1 MKDMKTGF
9 DNHFQASH
17 AVYSVMLGKR
27 LIVRHALRVCL
38 TLLGLLV
45 AWVQVYAL
53 EQEADV
59 PDPCSG
65 PWALLAILDRPT
77 VSTSPCAAPRG
88 QFLLEMGFQRAK
100 PRDPASGTMD
110 TYPQAE
116 VRIGLPG
123 RNEFT
128 LIPPGYNRQ
137 RTRSGSHSG
146 TEEAS
151 GYSALTLGL
160 KHELG
165 YTEQWLGAVQALFT
179 LPSGSSDF
187 GSQDLGVALNGVVAY
202 ALSEQVGLTLQLGIS
217 SQTDPVDAGGER
229 FTAFVSNLVV
239 TWQPKERLQ
248 FYGEIYGQSSTGP
261 GKSAGYN
268 ADGGIQY
275 LITPYWEVDL
285 EGGVRLAGDLGGL
298 SHFFGMGMGFRY

>member
-1 MKDMKTGF
+1 
-9 DNHFQASH
+9 
-17 AVYSVMLGKR
+17 V
-27 LIVRHALRVCL
+27 
-38 TLLGLLV
+38 
-45 AWVQVYAL
+45 
-53 EQEADV
+53 
-59 PDPCSG
+59 
-65 PWALLAILDRPT
+65 
-77 VSTSPCAAPRG
+77 
-88 QFLLEMGFQRAK
+88 
-100 PRDPASGTMD
+100 
-110 TYPQAE
+110 
-116 VRIGLPG
+116 
-123 RNEFT
+123 
-128 LIPPGYNRQ
+128 
-137 RTRSGSHSG
+137 
-146 TEEAS
+146 AS
-151 GYSALTLGL
+151 GYSAVTLGL

-187 GSQDLGVALNGVVAY
+187 GSQDLGVALNGVVSY

-217 SQTDPVDAGGER
+217 SQTDPESAGGER

-261 GKSAGYN
+261 GKGAGYN

-298 SHFFGMGMGFRY
+298 SHFFGMGMGFRF

>member
-1 MKDMKTGF
+1 MGKTWKQALKII
-9 DNHFQASH
+9 FQVAH
-17 AVYSVMLGKR
+17 ELYRVMVGKR
-27 LIVRHALRVCL
+27 LIARHVLGVCL

-45 AWVQVYAL
+45 AGAQVYAQ
-53 EQEADV
+53 EQETDV

-65 PWALLAILDRPT
+65 LLAILDRPT
-77 VSTSPCAAPRG
+77 VSTSPCATPRG
-88 QFLLEMGFQRAK
+88 QFMLEMGFQRSK
-100 PRDPASGTMD
+100 PRDPASGTID
-110 TYPQAE
+110 NYPQAE

-128 LIPPGYNRQ
+128 IIPPSYNRQ
-137 RTRSGSHSG
+137 RTRSGSDS
-146 TEEAS
+146 TAETVS

-165 YTEQWLGAVQALFT
+165 YTRQWLGAVQALFT
-179 LPSGSSDF
+179 LPSGSSAL
-187 GSQDLGVALNGVVAY
+187 GSEGLGVALNGVVSY

-217 SQTDPVDAGGER
+217 SQTDPELAGGER

-261 GKSAGYN
+261 GKGAGYN

-285 EGGVRLAGDLGGL
+285 EGGVRLVGDLGGL
-298 SHFFGMGMGFRY
+298 SHFFGMGMGFRF

>member
-1 MKDMKTGF
+1 M
-9 DNHFQASH
+9 
-17 AVYSVMLGKR
+17 VGKR
-27 LIVRHALRVCL
+27 LIVRHVLRVCL

-45 AWVQVYAL
+45 AWDQVYAQ
-53 EQEADV
+53 EQETDV

-65 PWALLAILDRPT
+65 PSALLAILDRPT
-77 VSTSPCAAPRG
+77 VSTSPCTVPWG
-88 QFLLEMGFQRAK
+88 QFMLEMGFQRAE
-100 PRDPASGTMD
+100 PRDPVSGTMD

-128 LIPPGYNRQ
+128 VIPPTYNRQ
-137 RTRSGSHSG
+137 RLRSGSDST
-146 TEEAS
+146 TEEVS

-165 YTEQWLGAVQALFT
+165 YTRQWLGAVQALFT

-187 GSQDLGVALNGVVAY
+187 GSQGLGVALNGVVSY

-217 SQTDPVDAGGER
+217 SQTDPELAGGER

-261 GKSAGYN
+261 DKGAGYN

-285 EGGVRLAGDLGGL
+285 EGGVRLVGDLGGL
-298 SHFFGMGMGFRY
+298 SHYFGVGTGFRF

>member
-1 MKDMKTGF
+1 MVGI
-9 DNHFQASH
+9 
-17 AVYSVMLGKR
+17 R
-27 LIVRHALRVCL
+27 LIVRHAFWVCL

-45 AWVQVYAL
+45 AWGQVYAQ
-53 EQEADV
+53 EQETEV

-65 PWALLAILDRPT
+65 SSALLAILDRPT
-77 VSTSPCAAPRG
+77 VTTSPCAVPRG
-88 QFLLEMGFQRAK
+88 QFMLEMGFQRSK
-100 PRDPASGTMD
+100 PRDPVGGTID
-110 TYPQAE
+110 NYPQAE

-128 LIPPGYNRQ
+128 LIPPSYNRQ
-137 RTRSGSHSG
+137 RTSDSAA
-146 TEEAS
+146 EAVS

-165 YTEQWLGAVQALFT
+165 YTRQWLGAVQALFT
-179 LPSGSSDF
+179 LPSGSSAY
-187 GSQDLGVALNGVVAY
+187 GSQDLGVAFNGIVAY
-202 ALSEQVGLTLQLGIS
+202 ALSEQVGLTLQVGIS
-217 SQTDPVDAGGER
+217 SQTDPELAGGGR
-229 FTAFVSNLVV
+229 FTGLVSNLVV

-261 GKSAGYN
+261 GKGAGYN

-285 EGGVRLAGDLGGL
+285 EGGVRLVGDLGGF
-298 SHFFGMGMGFRY
+298 SHNFGMGMGFRF